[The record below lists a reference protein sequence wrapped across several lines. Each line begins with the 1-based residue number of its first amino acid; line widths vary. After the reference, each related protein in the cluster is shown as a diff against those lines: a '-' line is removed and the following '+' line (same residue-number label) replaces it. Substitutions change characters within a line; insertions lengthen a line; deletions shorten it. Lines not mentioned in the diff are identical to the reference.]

1 MESVNENLI
10 RDLVCSQRKSY
21 IQVSEI
27 LKEMFPGKIG
37 FSRRSVQRY
46 CLEKSTSARAKQEE
60 VTTMVARAVN
70 KVDNFLL
77 FDMIEKNDD
86 DKACE
91 NYTPTLLFQFSVLMY
106 LKSYHFTIII

>member
-1 MESVNENLI
+1 MENVNENLI

-27 LKEMFPGKIG
+27 LQGKFLEKIG

-46 CLEKSTSARAKQEE
+46 CLEKSISARVKQEE

-70 KVDNFLL
+70 EVDNFFL
-77 FDMIEKNDD
+77 F
-86 DKACE
+86 
-91 NYTPTLLFQFSVLMY
+91 S
-106 LKSYHFTIII
+106 IIQHDIKK